1 MVEVEN
7 EASRFRGLVG
17 SAPVLIVVAGWKF
30 ELPAAVESN
39 PDGNERLIAGEDE
52 MPFGR
57 IGRGVPLPF
66 I

>member
-17 SAPVLIVVAGWKF
+17 SAPVLIVVAGWKL
-30 ELPAAVESN
+30 ELPAAFESS
-39 PDGNERLIAGEDE
+39 PDGNERLIAGDE
-52 MPFGR
+52 MPLGS
-57 IGRGVPLPF
+57 IGRCVPLPF

>member
-1 MVEVEN
+1 MEN

-17 SAPVLIVVAGWKF
+17 NAPVLIVVAGWKF
-30 ELPAAVESN
+30 ELPAAFESR

-52 MPFGR
+52 MPLGS
-57 IGRGVPLPF
+57 IGRCVPLPF